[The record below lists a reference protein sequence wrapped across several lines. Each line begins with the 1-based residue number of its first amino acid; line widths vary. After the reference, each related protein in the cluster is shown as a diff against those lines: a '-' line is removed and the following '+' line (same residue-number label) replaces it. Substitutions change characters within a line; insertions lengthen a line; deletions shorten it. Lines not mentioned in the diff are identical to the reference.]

1 MNQYDPTMGINSQ
14 RILARTT
21 TNTQQ
26 NGPAEG
32 DFIVHKKTCKDNM
45 SLCNNSVIGT
55 GFNSE
60 YVTSFETEYECN
72 TYIQTGTPKIQMS
85 FFGREGEDFTQMP
98 DVFLSK
104 NMKNDYMSNSNL
116 SKDNLCFYQPEEK
129 TQVCYKVIV

>member
-1 MNQYDPTMGINSQ
+1 MNQHNPAMSTNSQ
-14 RILARTT
+14 KILARTT
-21 TNTQQ
+21 INTQQ

-32 DFIVHKKTCKDNM
+32 DFIVHKKTCKDNI

-72 TYIQTGTPKIQMS
+72 TYTATGMPKDHLS

-98 DVFLSK
+98 DVLLSQNIK
-104 NMKNDYMSNSNL
+104 N
-116 SKDNLCFYQPEEK
+116 NLCFYQPEEK